1 MEPPTKMAKVGGK
14 DDPDPRKLIVVL
26 EKASLETIKT
36 KRGFE
41 LLCADSHAK
50 LLKKNNK
57 NATDYRPD
65 ILHRSLLALLDSPL
79 NKAGKLKIYVHTN
92 TNVVIEV
99 NPSVRIPR
107 TYKRFAGLMVQL
119 LHKLKI
125 RASDGPE
132 VLLKCIKAPVEQHL
146 PTGCVKI
153 GTSVQGELVRITE
166 FVKTLPQDAP
176 VAMVIG
182 AHAHGPADVDWT
194 DRSISISQYPLS
206 SSSVIPRV
214 AAAFEQIWG
223 VL

>member
-1 MEPPTKMAKVGGK
+1 MEPPTKKLK
-14 DDPDPRKLIVVL
+14 DDPDGRLLIVVL
-26 EKASLETIKT
+26 ERASLETIKT

-57 NATDYRPD
+57 IATEYRPD

-79 NKAGKLKIYVHTN
+79 NKAGRLRIFVHTIS
-92 TNVVIEV
+92 NVVIEV

-132 VLLKCIKAPVEQHL
+132 VLLKCVKAPVEQHL
-146 PTGCVKI
+146 PAGCIKI

-166 FVKTLPQDAP
+166 FVRTLPKDQP

-182 AHAHGPADVDWT
+182 AHAHGPADVEWT
-194 DRSISISQYPLS
+194 EKRISISQYPLS
-206 SSSVIPRV
+206 SSCVIPRV
-214 AAAFEQIWG
+214 AAAFEEAWG
-223 VL
+223 IL